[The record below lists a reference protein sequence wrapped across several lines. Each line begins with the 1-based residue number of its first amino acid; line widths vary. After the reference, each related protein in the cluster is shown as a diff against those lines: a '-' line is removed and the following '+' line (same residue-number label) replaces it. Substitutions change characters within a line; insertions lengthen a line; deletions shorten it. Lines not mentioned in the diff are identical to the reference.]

1 VIGVRQLRYF
11 VAVSE
16 ELHFGRAAERLHITQ
31 PPLSQAIRKLED
43 ELGVELLHRTSRFV
57 SLTDAGRAFADEA
70 RVVIAAFDRAVAEA
84 RHVGGVHASV
94 RIGCMPDL
102 PVERLLAF
110 LGELRHR
117 EPEQSLE
124 IIHLSALEQVRRLH
138 DAELDLGIIPLADAY
153 DGLEMEPLFP
163 GEALVAFLSPE
174 HPLAA
179 GNVVTPDDL
188 HAQTLVVAP
197 RSTNPAL
204 HEQLMSHLAAAGY
217 GFAELREA
225 GGASARDVLLAVAAG
240 PGVALA
246 PASTRHTSGAGGVV
260 VHRPLEP
267 PVQGVET
274 VVAWNARPHG
284 SVRAMTEVLRE
295 VAQTLHATQ
304 FASADLK
311 P

>member
-57 SLTDAGRAFADEA
+57 SLTEAGRAFAEES
-70 RVVIAAFDRAVAEA
+70 RTVIAAFDRAVAEA
-84 RHVGGVHASV
+84 RRVGGTQATV

-110 LGELRHR
+110 LGELRSR

-124 IIHLSALEQVRRLH
+124 IVHLSALEQVRRLH
-138 DAELDLGIIPLADAY
+138 DAELDLAIIPLADSY
-153 DGLEMEPLFP
+153 DGIEVQTLFP
-163 GEALVAFLSPE
+163 GETLVAFLAPE
-174 HPLAA
+174 HPLAGA
-179 GNVVTPDDL
+179 DVVTAGDL
-188 HAQTLVVAP
+188 HGETLVIPP
-197 RSTNPAL
+197 RSANPAL
-204 HEQLMSHLAAAGY
+204 HERLIETLAASGY

-240 PGVALA
+240 QGVVLA
-246 PASTRHTSGAGGVV
+246 PASTRHTSGVGGVV

-267 PVQGVET
+267 PVHGVET

-284 SVRAMTEVLRE
+284 SVRALTDVLHD
-295 VAQTLHATQ
+295 VAQTLHSTELAP
-304 FASADLK
+304 ADLK
-311 P
+311 S

>member
-57 SLTDAGRAFADEA
+57 SLTEAGRAFADEA

-84 RHVGGVHASV
+84 RRVGGTQATV
-94 RIGCMPDL
+94 RVGCTPDL

-110 LGELRHR
+110 LGEVRHR
-117 EPEQSLE
+117 HPDQPLE
-124 IIHLSALEQVRRLH
+124 IVHLNALEQVRRLH
-138 DAELDLGIIPLADAY
+138 DADLDLGIFLLAEQDE
-153 DGLEMEPLFP
+153 GLEVHPLFP

-179 GNVVTPDDL
+179 ARAVTPGDL
-188 HAQTLVVAP
+188 QGETLVVPP

-204 HEQLMSHLAAAGY
+204 HERLMAQLAEAGY
-217 GFAELREA
+217 TFAELREA
-225 GGASARDVLLAVAAG
+225 GGASARDVLLSVAAG
-240 PGVALA
+240 SGVALA
-246 PASTRHTSGAGGVV
+246 PVSTRHTSGAGGVV

-267 PVQGVET
+267 PVPGVET
-274 VVAWNARPHG
+274 VVAWAARPHG
-284 SVRAMTEVLRE
+284 AVRTMLESLRDA
-295 VAQTLHATQ
+295 AQSLYTVHEA
-304 FASADLK
+304 AADVTS
-311 P
+311 